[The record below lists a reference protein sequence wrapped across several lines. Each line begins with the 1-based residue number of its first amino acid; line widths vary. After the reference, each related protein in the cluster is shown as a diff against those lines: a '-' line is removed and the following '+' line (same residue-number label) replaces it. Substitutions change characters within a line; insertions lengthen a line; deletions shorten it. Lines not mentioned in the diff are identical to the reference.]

1 MRKKKNKKRTFSDK
15 TKTAIIFL
23 LLLLLAVVSDLTQ
36 QGVIQEGALIREGLG
51 GEEQEVSLALEV
63 EGLVEEEDYVIDL
76 PPMQPTKEEAQAY
89 LEKAIQMIEQ
99 DFQRIGETIPLK
111 STYEN
116 EMVEAEWLFSPYGLI
131 DAEGNIQSEK
141 ISDSGTTINAQV
153 KLFCGSYETIYS
165 FAFVL
170 MPRELT
176 EKESVLLQLQE
187 ELECQMNLEGE
198 AFLMLP
204 TQVKGH
210 KVIWSERKELLT
222 PQILVLEVVVL
233 VLMGVLL
240 KKKQK
245 EEGEK
250 RLVKMEREYPEIVNQ
265 LSLLLGAGMTT
276 RQAWN
281 RLGAQYKYKRQ
292 AGMIGEKEVYEAILR
307 MNRRF
312 SEGESERVIYQD
324 FSQEI
329 PVICYRKLMRLLIG
343 NLEKGTQGI
352 TSRLEE
358 ECRLAYEQRIQQA
371 KKLGEEASTKMLLP
385 LMLMLSLVMGM
396 VMLPALI
403 EFQL

>member
-1 MRKKKNKKRTFSDK
+1 MRKKE
-15 TKTAIIFL
+15 TKIVIIFL
-23 LLLLLAVVSDLTQ
+23 LLLLLAAISDFTK
-36 QGVIQEGALIREGLG
+36 QGVLQEGALRRENLG
-51 GEEQEVSLALEV
+51 GEEKEVTLTLEV
-63 EGLVEEEDYVIDL
+63 EDLVEEEDYVIDL
-76 PPMQPTKEEAQAY
+76 PPMQPTEEDAQAY
-89 LEKAIQMIEQ
+89 MKNAIQTIEQ
-99 DFQRIGETIPLK
+99 EFQEIGETVPVR
-111 STYEN
+111 SVYEN

-131 DAEGNIQSEK
+131 DEEGNIQSEK

-153 KLFCGSYETIYS
+153 KLFCGSYETIYH

-176 EKESVLLQLQE
+176 EKESVLQQLRE
-187 ELECQMNLEGE
+187 ELERQMNLEGSDS
-198 AFLMLP
+198 LILP
-204 TQVKGH
+204 TQVEGH
-210 KVIWSERKELLT
+210 KVFWSERKELLT
-222 PQILVLEVVVL
+222 PQIVVLEIVVL
-233 VLMGVLL
+233 VFMGVFQ

-245 EEGEK
+245 EDEEK
-250 RLVKMEREYPEIVNQ
+250 RLAKMEREYPDIVNQ

-292 AGMIGEKEVYEAILR
+292 AGMIGEKEVFEAILR

-312 SEGESERVIYQD
+312 CEGESERVIYQD

-329 PVICYRKLMRLLIG
+329 PAICYRKLMRLLLG
-343 NLEKGTQGI
+343 NLEKGNQGI

-358 ECRLAYEQRIQQA
+358 ECRLAYEQRLQQA

>member
-1 MRKKKNKKRTFSDK
+1 MFSDK
-15 TKTAIIFL
+15 MKIAIIFL
-23 LLLLLAVVSDLTQ
+23 LLLLLAVVSDFTQ

-51 GEEQEVSLALEV
+51 GEEQEISLTLEV

-76 PPMQPTKEEAQAY
+76 PAMQPTEEEAQAY
-89 LEKAIQMIEQ
+89 FEDAIQVIEK
-99 DFQRIGETIPLK
+99 DFQQIGETIPLR

-116 EMVEAEWLFSPYGLI
+116 EMVEAEWLFSPYGFI

-141 ISDSGTTINAQV
+141 ISDSGTIINAQV
-153 KLFCGSYETIYS
+153 ELFCGSYETIYN

-170 MPRELT
+170 MPKKLT
-176 EKESVLLQLQE
+176 EKEAVLLQLQE
-187 ELECQMNLEGE
+187 ELERQIKQEGKE
-198 AFLMLP
+198 ALRLP
-204 TQVKGH
+204 EQVKGH
-210 KVIWSERKELLT
+210 KVIWSERKKLLT
-222 PQILVLEVVVL
+222 PQILVLEIVVL
-233 VLMGVLL
+233 LLMGVLL
-240 KKKQK
+240 KKKKK
-245 EEGEK
+245 EEEEK
-250 RLVKMEREYPEIVNQ
+250 RLRKMEREYPDIVNQ

-292 AGMIGEKEVYEAILR
+292 EGMVDEKEVYEAILR

-324 FSQEI
+324 FAQEI
-329 PVICYRKLMRLLIG
+329 PVICYRKLMRLLLG